1 MEQTCNRCHE
11 PLRDEF
17 RYCPACGLPQL
28 VYSAENTGDTPGQ
41 PDRWDQVI
49 RDANVV
55 NWRSAARSILPLAIA
70 AGVFCP
76 ALASKAGLIGFL
88 LMSAA
93 AAWAVALYARSQ
105 RPAWITTRAGA
116 RIGLV
121 TGIIA
126 SWTAA
131 ASSGLS
137 LFAMRFWM
145 HQGSVFD
152 KFWQDAVS
160 QKMVQQWESIG
171 TDAQKIAMFKAI
183 LLSPQGRAGFVLFAV
198 AMLMTMLMVFAI
210 AGGAVGASRFA
221 RAKRS

>member
-11 PLRDEF
+11 TLRDEF

-28 VYSAENTGDTPGQ
+28 VYSAENTGDASGQ

-49 RDANVV
+49 RDTNAV

-70 AGVFCP
+70 AGIFCP
-76 ALASKAGLIGFL
+76 ALASKVGLIGFL
-88 LMSAA
+88 LMSAT
-93 AAWAVALYARSQ
+93 AAWAVALYTRSQ

-121 TGIIA
+121 TGIVA

-131 ASSGLS
+131 TSSGLS

-145 HQGSVFD
+145 HQGSTFD
-152 KFWQDAVS
+152 NFWQDAVN
-160 QKMVQQWESIG
+160 QKMVPEWQSVG
-171 TDAQKIAMFKAI
+171 TDAQNITLLKTMM
-183 LLSPQGRAGFVLFAV
+183 LSPEG
-198 AMLMTMLMVFAI
+198 
-210 AGGAVGASRFA
+210 
-221 RAKRS
+221 